1 VKTTDVKI
9 WVIRQKTGRKRP
21 CWEIR
26 WVTAK
31 EAHSTTRRTK
41 ALAETF
47 WSDLK
52 QAAKNGEEFDIETGL
67 PDSMAK
73 PEPEPEPEKLRTF
86 LMLAQEFV
94 TRQWPHAAPKTRDGL
109 TDALATVMPA
119 LTREV
124 PGTPKPGTLRTA
136 LRSYILL
143 PQEKRPEPTAQVTQV
158 LRWLESASLP
168 IADLGEARV
177 VLSALDAL
185 ALKLDGKTAGAT
197 TINRKRAV
205 FHSVLEYAVQI
216 GDLDSNPLHKVKWTP
231 PKTSETVD
239 PRVVVNPDQA
249 ASLLVAVTYVG
260 RRGRGKRLMAFFA
273 CMYYAAMRP
282 AEVIGLRSQDCWLP
296 PAGWGKITLAKSRP
310 EVNRK
315 WTDSGDAHEERGL
328 KHRATDDVRP
338 VPIPPILV
346 KILRAHIEEHGVG
359 RDGRIFRSERGKPVA
374 STAYTEVWQDARLL
388 AFTPEQAASPLAGR
402 PYDLRHA
409 AVSLW
414 LNGGVSPTEIANRA
428 GHSVEVLLRV
438 YAKCVSGQE
447 EIANRRIEEILSPD
461 HCDATDDLA
470 GLRHVTTPEDQ
481 APRR

>member
-1 VKTTDVKI
+1 VKTTEVKI
-9 WVIRQKTGRKRP
+9 WGIRQNKSSKKLSY
-21 CWEIR
+21 EIR
-26 WVTAK
+26 WKVGTKPQSA
-31 EAHSTTRRTK
+31 TRRTK
-41 ALAETF
+41 ALAEAF
-47 WSDLK
+47 QSNLR
-52 QAAKNGEEFDIETGL
+52 QAAKNGEEFDTETGL
-67 PDSMAK
+67 PDSMIEAET
-73 PEPEPEPEKLRTF
+73 EPDRELTPTRTF
-86 LMLAQEFV
+86 LTLTQEFV

-109 TDALATVMPA
+109 TDALATVLPA
-119 LTREV
+119 LTRDL
-124 PGTPKPGTLRTA
+124 PGAPKPRALRTA

-143 PQEKRPEPTAQVTQV
+143 PDHKRPEPTAQVTQIA
-158 LRWLESASLP
+158 RWTESASLP
-168 IADLGEARV
+168 IADLSEARV
-177 VLSALDAL
+177 ILSALDAL
-185 ALKLDGKTAGAT
+185 ALKLDGTTAGAT

-205 FHSVLEYAVQI
+205 FHSILEYAVHI

-260 RRGRGKRLMAFFA
+260 KRGRGKRLMAFFA

-296 PAGWGKITLAKSRP
+296 PAGWGRITLAKSRP
-310 EVNRK
+310 EVSRK

-328 KHRATDDVRP
+328 KHRAADDVRP
-338 VPIPPILV
+338 VPIPPVLVAILH
-346 KILRAHIEEHGVG
+346 AHIKEHGVG
-359 RDGRIFRSERGKPVA
+359 ADGRIFRSERGKPVA

-414 LNGGVSPTEIANRA
+414 LNGGVSPTEIAKRA

-447 EIANRRIEEILSPD
+447 EIANRRIEEILVPTVMPGT
-461 HCDATDDLA
+461 AI
-470 GLRHVTTPEDQ
+470 
-481 APRR
+481 